1 MANRPIKQYKAGNIS
16 GAIWFNEKEKDNQI
30 LGFKTVSIRRS
41 WKDKKDIWRDE
52 TINLRRQDL
61 PKLLTII
68 HQMMSELYLTEKEE
82 NENE

>member
-41 WKDKKDIWRDE
+41 WKDKDTWRDE
-52 TINLRRQDL
+52 SLNLRKTDIPKVLLILTKIQEDL
-61 PKLLTII
+61 LLN
-68 HQMMSELYLTEKEE
+68 QQEEK
-82 NENE
+82 ND